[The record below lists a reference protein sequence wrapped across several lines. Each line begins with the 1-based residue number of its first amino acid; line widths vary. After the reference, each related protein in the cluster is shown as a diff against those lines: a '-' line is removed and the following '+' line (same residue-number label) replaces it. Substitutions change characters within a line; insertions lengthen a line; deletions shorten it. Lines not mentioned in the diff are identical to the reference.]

1 MRTVALVHHRVD
13 DFDAWRSVYDSFA
26 PVQKERGVL
35 QHHVWRSQDDPHL
48 VAVVHTFASPAEA
61 KAFFD
66 ASELAEAMTRA
77 GVDASS
83 VEVEYLDEIS
93 FASTSTSRDPG
104 VTEPGIT
111 GPETD
116 THRVGGPL

>member
-1 MRTVALVHHRVD
+1 MRTVALAHYRVA
-13 DFDAWRSVYDSFA
+13 DFDAWKSVYDSFA
-26 PVQKERGVL
+26 PVQRERGVL
-35 QHHVWRSQDDPHL
+35 QHHVWRSQEDPHL
-48 VAVVHTFASPAEA
+48 VAVVHTFESPAEA
-61 KAFFD
+61 KTFFD
-66 ASELAEAMTRA
+66 APELAEATVKA

-83 VEVEYLDEIS
+83 VQVEYLDEIA
-93 FASTSTSRDPG
+93 FASTSTSQDPG

>member
-1 MRTVALVHHRVD
+1 MRTVALAHHRVD
-13 DFDAWRSVYDSFA
+13 DFDAWKLVYDGFA

-35 QHHVWRSQDDPHL
+35 QHAVWRSQEDPHL
-48 VAVVHTFASPAEA
+48 VAVLHTFESALEA
-61 KAFFD
+61 KAFFG
-66 ASELAEAMTRA
+66 APELAEVMAKA

-83 VEVEYLDEIS
+83 VRVEYLDEIA
-93 FASTSTSRDPG
+93 FLSTVTPQDPG
-104 VTEPGIT
+104 ITEPGIT

>member
-1 MRTVALVHHRVD
+1 MRTVALAHQRVD
-13 DFDAWRSVYDSFA
+13 DFDAWKSVYDSFA

-35 QHHVWRSQDDPHL
+35 QHHVWRSQADPHL
-48 VAVVHTFASPAEA
+48 VAVVHTFESQAEA

-66 ASELAEAMTRA
+66 APEIAEAMAKA

-83 VEVEYLDEIS
+83 VQVEYLDEIS
-93 FASTSTSRDPG
+93 FVSTITSQDPG
-104 VTEPGIT
+104 ITEPGIT

>member
-1 MRTVALVHHRVD
+1 MRTVAVAHYRVD
-13 DFDAWRSVYDSFA
+13 DFDAWKSVYDSFA
-26 PVQKERGVL
+26 PVQKDRGVL
-35 QHHVWRSQDDPHL
+35 QHHVWRSQEDPHL
-48 VAVVHTFASPAEA
+48 VAIVHTFESPADA

-66 ASELAEAMTRA
+66 APELAEAMAKA

-83 VEVEYLDEIS
+83 VQVEYLDEIA
-93 FASTSTSRDPG
+93 FGSTITSQDPG
-104 VTEPGIT
+104 ITEPGIT